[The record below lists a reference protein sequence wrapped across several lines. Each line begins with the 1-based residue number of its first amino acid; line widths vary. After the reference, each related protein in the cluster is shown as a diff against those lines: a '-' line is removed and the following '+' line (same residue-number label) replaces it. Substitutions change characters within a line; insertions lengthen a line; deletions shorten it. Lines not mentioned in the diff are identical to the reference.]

1 MSLAERGPSDLVLA
15 LALVHHLVLAG
26 NVPLRHVASYL
37 AVLGTHAIVEF
48 VPYDD
53 PQAQRLVATR
63 GSPEHAYTRQA
74 FEQAFGESFAISS
87 ASPVGSSGR
96 TIYSMTRRDD
106 GEPVIAARAAT

>member
-37 AVLGTHAIVEF
+37 AVLGKHAIVEF

-63 GSPEHAYTRQA
+63 GSPEHAYTREA
-74 FEQAFGESFAISS
+74 FEQAFGESFSITSQA
-87 ASPVGSSGR
+87 AVGASGR
-96 TIYSMTRRDD
+96 TIYSMTRREDAASA
-106 GEPVIAARAAT
+106 AARAAT